1 MRKIRSAYIA
11 VLTVATLIAAAC
23 ANIGSPDGGPY
34 DETPPVIVN
43 TTPKYGAA
51 KSKATKIVLEFDENI
66 KIENASEKIIVSPP
80 QIEQPEIS
88 ALGKKI
94 TVQLIDSVKPNV
106 TYTIDFSDAIE
117 DNNEGNPMGDYA
129 FTFSTGDSIDTMQVS
144 GYVLDASNLE
154 PVKGIYV
161 GLYEAADSIAEEFPD
176 SVFKTKPFDRISRT
190 DSRGHFVVKGLN
202 RGKYRA
208 YALKDQDQSYSY
220 TQKSEMLAFNDK
232 VIKSTCKPDIR
243 YDTIWHDSIHY
254 DSIVPKNYTHFY
266 PDDIVLLA
274 FTEKL
279 TDHYFLKMER
289 PNLREFTL
297 FYTSPANELPTINGI
312 NFNSDNAFVVEPNPT
327 NDTIK
332 YWILDSLIYN
342 LDTLVFDLSYMATD
356 SLGKL
361 VLTTDSA
368 TELISKVTKAKV
380 DKQKQQAYEEWV
392 KDYKDELKKKKKKR
406 HDEKDD
412 ESADGEVAEELKSK
426 RKKKSKDEDI
436 EIPPMPEEFLEVR
449 TSNSSISPVQNMDFS
464 SPEPIAAIDTALF
477 HFREKIDSVYVN
489 CNFKIRK
496 RDYPHNTYRFYAEWQ
511 PGHAYEITVDTGA
524 FVSVYGKRSES
535 FVKQVKVRS
544 AESFGSVFINLH
556 GVDTCAVVELLNSS
570 DKPVKKVK
578 VNEKTKAEFYYVDP
592 GTYYLRTFCD
602 KNGNGIWDTGSY
614 DAHLQAEEVYYYPRS
629 FVVRANWDISQEWW
643 PKALPVMKQKPTAIT
658 KQKADKEKDI
668 RKKNAD
674 RLKEKNKK

>member
-436 EIPPMPEEFLEVR
+436 EIPPMPEVFLEVR